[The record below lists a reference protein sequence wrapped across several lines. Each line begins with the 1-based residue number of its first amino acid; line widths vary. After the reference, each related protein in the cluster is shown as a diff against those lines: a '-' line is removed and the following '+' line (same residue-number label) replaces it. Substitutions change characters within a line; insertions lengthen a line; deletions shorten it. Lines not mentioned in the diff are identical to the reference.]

1 VRRPRGS
8 KPPRL
13 CVVSRDPL
21 VELEAARANVLEE
34 AERFVE
40 ELGPVLGPSLH
51 AGFERLRLAQPDHV
65 SRLDGPTLAALED
78 AVGRAIE
85 LGVAE
90 TVERLRSPEIW
101 LSPLTAPELP
111 PRSDPARPLGLPE
124 WVARLGGPAREG
136 SSLGRLDEMTNRV
149 WVAISA
155 AAKPL
160 DPVLEEFGFL
170 PERRRLGGGSFGVS
184 ARTLP
189 QLDPSGA
196 IGQRWKRY
204 RAAYERLTALAAF
217 DA

>member
-1 VRRPRGS
+1 MP
-8 KPPRL
+8 
-13 CVVSRDPL
+13 RDPFA
-21 VELEAARANVLEE
+21 ELEAARANVFEE
-34 AERFVE
+34 AERFVQ
-40 ELGPVLGPSLH
+40 ELEPVLGHSLH
-51 AGFERLRLAQPDHV
+51 AGFERLRLTQAGHV
-65 SRLDGPTLAALED
+65 ARLDGPTLAALED

-111 PRSDPARPLGLPE
+111 PRTDPARPLGLPE
-124 WVARLGGPAREG
+124 WVARLGGSAREG
-136 SSLGRLDEMTNRV
+136 PALGRLDEMTNRV

-155 AAKPL
+155 AARPL
-160 DPVLEEFGFL
+160 DPVLEEFGFG

-217 DA
+217 EV

>member
-1 VRRPRGS
+1 M
-8 KPPRL
+8 
-13 CVVSRDPL
+13 SRDPF
-21 VELEAARANVLEE
+21 VELEAARAHVLEE
-34 AERFVE
+34 AERFVQ
-40 ELGPVLGPSLH
+40 ELEPVLGPSLQ
-51 AGFERLRLAQPDHV
+51 AGFERLRQAQAGHAGG
-65 SRLDGPTLAALED
+65 LDGPTLAALED

-85 LGVAE
+85 VGVAE

-111 PRSDPARPLGLPE
+111 PRTDPARPLGLPE
-124 WVARLGGPAREG
+124 WVARLGGSSREA

-160 DPVLEEFGFL
+160 DPVLEEFGFR
-170 PERRRLGGGSFGVS
+170 PVRRRLGGGSFGVS

-196 IGQRWKRY
+196 IGQRWRRY
-204 RAAYERLTALAAF
+204 RAAYERLSALAAF

>member
-1 VRRPRGS
+1 MR
-8 KPPRL
+8 
-13 CVVSRDPL
+13 RDPF
-21 VELEAARANVLEE
+21 VELEAARSNVLEE
-34 AERFVE
+34 AERFVR
-40 ELGPVLGPSLH
+40 ELEPVLGPSLH
-51 AGFERLRLAQPDHV
+51 AGFERLRLTQAGYV
-65 SRLDGPTLAALED
+65 ARLDGPTLAALED

-85 LGVAE
+85 QRVAE

-111 PRSDPARPLGLPE
+111 PRTDPARPLGLPE
-124 WVARLGGPAREG
+124 WVARLGGSVREG
-136 SSLGRLDEMTNRV
+136 SVLGRLDEMTNRV

-155 AAKPL
+155 PSRPL
-160 DPVLEEFGFL
+160 DPVLEEFGFR

-204 RAAYERLTALAAF
+204 RAAYERLTALAPF

>member
-1 VRRPRGS
+1 MP
-8 KPPRL
+8 
-13 CVVSRDPL
+13 RDPL
-21 VELEAARANVLEE
+21 VELEAARANVLGE

-40 ELGPVLGPSLH
+40 ELEPVLGPSLH
-51 AGFERLRLAQPDHV
+51 AGFERLRLAQPGHV
-65 SRLDGPTLAALED
+65 GRLDGPTLAALED
-78 AVGRAIE
+78 AVARAIE

-111 PRSDPARPLGLPE
+111 PRGDPARSLGVPE

-136 SSLGRLDEMTNRV
+136 ATLGRLDEMTNRV

-160 DPVLEEFGFL
+160 DPVLEEFGFR

-204 RAAYERLTALAAF
+204 RAAYERLSALAAL
-217 DA
+217 DV

>member
-1 VRRPRGS
+1 MPG
-8 KPPRL
+8 
-13 CVVSRDPL
+13 DPFA
-21 VELEAARANVLEE
+21 ELEAARAALLQE

-40 ELGPVLGPSLH
+40 ELEPVLGASLH
-51 AGFERLRLAQPDHV
+51 ARFERLRLAQVGHV
-65 SRLDGPTLAALED
+65 GRLDGPTLEALED
-78 AVGRAIE
+78 AAGRAIE

-111 PRSDPARPLGLPE
+111 PRTDPARPLGLPE

-136 SSLGRLDEMTNRV
+136 SALGRLDEMTNRI

-155 AAKPL
+155 SAKPL
-160 DPVLEEFGFL
+160 DPVLEEFGFR
-170 PERRRLGGGSFGVS
+170 PERRRLGGGSFGIS
-184 ARTLP
+184 PRTLP

-196 IGQRWKRY
+196 IGRRWKRY

-217 DA
+217 EA

>member
-1 VRRPRGS
+1 MP
-8 KPPRL
+8 
-13 CVVSRDPL
+13 RDPL

-34 AERFVE
+34 AERLVE
-40 ELGPVLGPSLH
+40 ELEAVLGPSLH

-65 SRLDGPTLAALED
+65 GRLDGPTIAALED
-78 AVGRAIE
+78 AVSRAIE

-90 TVERLRSPEIW
+90 TVDRLRSPEIW

-111 PRSDPARPLGLPE
+111 PPSDPARPLGLPE

-160 DPVLEEFGFL
+160 DPVLEEFGFR

-217 DA
+217 DV

>member
-1 VRRPRGS
+1 MP
-8 KPPRL
+8 
-13 CVVSRDPL
+13 RDPL
-21 VELEAARANVLEE
+21 VELDAARANVLAE

-40 ELGPVLGPSLH
+40 ELEPLLGPSLH
-51 AGFERLRLAQPDHV
+51 AGFERLRLAQPGHV
-65 SRLDGPTLAALED
+65 GRLDGPTLAALED

-85 LGVAE
+85 LGVGE

-111 PRSDPARPLGLPE
+111 PRSDSARPLGLPE

-136 SSLGRLDEMTNRV
+136 PSLGRLDEMTNRV

-155 AAKPL
+155 AAKPV
-160 DPVLEEFGFL
+160 DPVLEEFGFR

-189 QLDPSGA
+189 QLDPSGTL
-196 IGQRWKRY
+196 GQRWKRY

>member
-1 VRRPRGS
+1 MP
-8 KPPRL
+8 
-13 CVVSRDPL
+13 RDPL

-40 ELGPVLGPSLH
+40 ELESVLGPSLH
-51 AGFERLRLAQPDHV
+51 AGFGRLRLAQPGHV
-65 SRLDGPTLAALED
+65 GRLDATTLAALED
-78 AVGRAIE
+78 AVARAIE

-111 PRSDPARPLGLPE
+111 PRGDPARSLGVPE

-136 SSLGRLDEMTNRV
+136 ATLGRLDEMTNRV

-160 DPVLEEFGFL
+160 DPVLEEFGFR

-204 RAAYERLTALAAF
+204 RAAYERLSALAAL
-217 DA
+217 DV

>member
-1 VRRPRGS
+1 MP
-8 KPPRL
+8 
-13 CVVSRDPL
+13 RDPL

-40 ELGPVLGPSLH
+40 ELEPVLGPSLH
-51 AGFERLRLAQPDHV
+51 AGFERLRLAQPGHV
-65 SRLDGPTLAALED
+65 GRLDGPTLAALED

-136 SSLGRLDEMTNRV
+136 SSLGRLDEMTNRS
-149 WVAISA
+149 WKSS
-155 AAKPL
+155 
-160 DPVLEEFGFL
+160 
-170 PERRRLGGGSFGVS
+170 GSG
-184 ARTLP
+184 
-189 QLDPSGA
+189 QSGA
-196 IGQRWKRY
+196 GWAAGASGSRRGPYRSSI
-204 RAAYERLTALAAF
+204 RAARSGSDGSATEPRTSA
-217 DA
+217 

>member
-1 VRRPRGS
+1 MP
-8 KPPRL
+8 
-13 CVVSRDPL
+13 RDPL

-40 ELGPVLGPSLH
+40 ELEPVLGPSLH
-51 AGFERLRLAQPDHV
+51 AGFERLRLAQPGHV
-65 SRLDGPTLAALED
+65 GRLDGPTLAALED
-78 AVGRAIE
+78 AVARAIE

-101 LSPLTAPELP
+101 LSPFTAPELP
-111 PRSDPARPLGLPE
+111 PRSDPTRPLGLPE

-160 DPVLEEFGFL
+160 DPVLEEFGFR

-204 RAAYERLTALAAF
+204 RAAYERLSALAAL
-217 DA
+217 DV

>member
-1 VRRPRGS
+1 VVHRRQGE
-8 KPPRL
+8 
-13 CVVSRDPL
+13 V
-21 VELEAARANVLEE
+21 
-34 AERFVE
+34 
-40 ELGPVLGPSLH
+40 GPAHGP
-51 AGFERLRLAQPDHV
+51 FPE
-65 SRLDGPTLAALED
+65 
-78 AVGRAIE
+78 
-85 LGVAE
+85 AE

-124 WVARLGGPAREG
+124 WVARMGGPAREG
-136 SSLGRLDEMTNRV
+136 SALGRLDEMTNRV

-160 DPVLEEFGFL
+160 DPVLEEFGFR

-189 QLDPSGA
+189 QLDPSGV

>member
-1 VRRPRGS
+1 MP
-8 KPPRL
+8 
-13 CVVSRDPL
+13 RDPFA
-21 VELEAARANVLEE
+21 ELEAARASVLDE

-40 ELGPVLGPSLH
+40 ELQPILGSSLR

-65 SRLDGPTLAALED
+65 GRLDESTLAALGAAAD
-78 AVGRAIE
+78 RAIE

-111 PRSDPARPLGLPE
+111 TRVDPARPLGLPE
-124 WVARLGGPAREG
+124 WVARLGGSAREG
-136 SSLGRLDEMTNRV
+136 SSLGRLDDMTNRI

-160 DPVLEEFGFL
+160 DPVLEEFGFR
-170 PERRRLGGGSFGVS
+170 PGRRRLGGGSFGVA

-204 RAAYERLTALAAF
+204 RGAYERLTALAAF

>member
-1 VRRPRGS
+1 MP
-8 KPPRL
+8 
-13 CVVSRDPL
+13 RDPL
-21 VELEAARANVLEE
+21 VELEAARANVLAE

-40 ELGPVLGPSLH
+40 ELEPLLGPSLH
-51 AGFERLRLAQPDHV
+51 AGFERLRLAQPGHV
-65 SRLDGPTLAALED
+65 GRLDGPTLAALED

-85 LGVAE
+85 LGVGE

-111 PRSDPARPLGLPE
+111 PRSDSARPLGLPE

-136 SSLGRLDEMTNRV
+136 PSLGRLDEMTNRV

-155 AAKPL
+155 AAKPV
-160 DPVLEEFGFL
+160 DPVLEEFGFR

-189 QLDPSGA
+189 QLDPSGTL
-196 IGQRWKRY
+196 GQRWKRY

>member
-1 VRRPRGS
+1 MP
-8 KPPRL
+8 
-13 CVVSRDPL
+13 RDPL
-21 VELEAARANVLEE
+21 VELDAARANVLAE
-34 AERFVE
+34 AERFVD
-40 ELGPVLGPSLH
+40 ELEPLLGPSLH
-51 AGFERLRLAQPDHV
+51 AGFERLRLAQPGHV
-65 SRLDGPTLAALED
+65 GRLDGPTLAALED

-85 LGVAE
+85 LGVGE

-136 SSLGRLDEMTNRV
+136 PSLGRLDEMTNRV

-155 AAKPL
+155 AAKPV
-160 DPVLEEFGFL
+160 DPVLEEFGFR

-189 QLDPSGA
+189 QLDPSGTL
-196 IGQRWKRY
+196 GQRWKRY

>member
-1 VRRPRGS
+1 MP
-8 KPPRL
+8 
-13 CVVSRDPL
+13 RDPFA
-21 VELEAARANVLEE
+21 ELEAARAALLEE

-40 ELGPVLGPSLH
+40 ELEPVLGASLH
-51 AGFERLRLAQPDHV
+51 AGFERLRLAQVGHV
-65 SRLDGPTLAALED
+65 GRLDGPTLEALED
-78 AVGRAIE
+78 AAGRAIE

-111 PRSDPARPLGLPE
+111 PRTDLARPLGLPE

-136 SSLGRLDEMTNRV
+136 SALGRLDEMTNRI

-155 AAKPL
+155 SAKPL
-160 DPVLEEFGFL
+160 DPVLEEFGFR
-170 PERRRLGGGSFGVS
+170 PERRRLGGGSFGIS
-184 ARTLP
+184 PRTLP

-196 IGQRWKRY
+196 IGRRWKRY

-217 DA
+217 EA

>member
-1 VRRPRGS
+1 MP
-8 KPPRL
+8 
-13 CVVSRDPL
+13 RDPF
-21 VELEAARANVLEE
+21 VELEAARANALEE
-34 AERFVE
+34 AEQFVR
-40 ELGPVLGPSLH
+40 ELEPVLGPSLH
-51 AGFERLRLAQPDHV
+51 AGFERLRRAQAGHV
-65 SRLDGPTLAALED
+65 AGLDGPTLAALED
-78 AVGRAIE
+78 AADRAIE
-85 LGVAE
+85 VGVAD
-90 TVERLRSPEIW
+90 TVERLRPPEIW

-111 PRSDPARPLGLPE
+111 PRTDPARPLGLPE
-124 WVARLGGPAREG
+124 WVARLGGSAREG
-136 SSLGRLDEMTNRV
+136 SALGRLDEMTNRI
-149 WVAISA
+149 WVAISS

-160 DPVLEEFGFL
+160 DPVLEEFGFR

>member
-1 VRRPRGS
+1 MP
-8 KPPRL
+8 
-13 CVVSRDPL
+13 RDPL

-40 ELGPVLGPSLH
+40 ELEPVLGSSLH
-51 AGFERLRLAQPDHV
+51 AGFERLQLAQPDHLGK
-65 SRLDGPTLAALED
+65 LDGPTLAALGD

-101 LSPLTAPELP
+101 LSPLTAPELA

-160 DPVLEEFGFL
+160 DPVLEEFGFR

-217 DA
+217 DV

>member
-1 VRRPRGS
+1 MP
-8 KPPRL
+8 
-13 CVVSRDPL
+13 RDPL
-21 VELEAARANVLEE
+21 VELEAARANVLAE
-34 AERFVE
+34 AERFVD
-40 ELGPVLGPSLH
+40 ELEPLLGPSLH
-51 AGFERLRLAQPDHV
+51 AGFERLRLAQPGHV
-65 SRLDGPTLAALED
+65 GRLDGPTLAALED

-85 LGVAE
+85 LGVGE

-111 PRSDPARPLGLPE
+111 PRSDSARPLGLPE

-136 SSLGRLDEMTNRV
+136 PSLGRLDEMTNRV

-155 AAKPL
+155 AAKPV
-160 DPVLEEFGFL
+160 DPVLEEFGFR

-184 ARTLP
+184 PRTLP
-189 QLDPSGA
+189 QLDPSGTL
-196 IGQRWKRY
+196 GQRWKRY

>member
-1 VRRPRGS
+1 MP
-8 KPPRL
+8 
-13 CVVSRDPL
+13 RDP
-21 VELEAARANVLEE
+21 VAALEAARATVLEE
-34 AERFVE
+34 AGRFVQ
-40 ELGPVLGPSLH
+40 ELEPVLGPSLR
-51 AGFERLRLAQPDHV
+51 AGFERLRLAQPDRV
-65 SRLDGPTLAALED
+65 GRLGEPTLAALGA
-78 AVGRAIE
+78 AVDRAIE
-85 LGVAE
+85 LGVTE

-101 LSPLTAPELP
+101 VSPLTAPELP
-111 PRSDPARPLGLPE
+111 PRIDPARPLGLPE
-124 WVARLGGPAREG
+124 WVARLGGSAREG

-160 DPVLEEFGFL
+160 DPVLEEFGFR

-189 QLDPSGA
+189 QLDPTGA